1 MSEQRIVSIDITYLV
16 EQALRSGD
24 HRPDGDEEDAGEG

>member
-16 EQALRSGD
+16 EQALRPAA
-24 HRPDGDEEDAGEG
+24 RPDSDEDDSGEE